1 MTVVRR
7 DLKNS
12 LFIKI
17 FGAPEHK
24 VYLLSLF
31 NALNDTSYAEGTEV
45 EINTIEDV
53 IYMGI
58 KNDVSCIVDNK
69 MSLMEHQSSVNPN
82 MPVRGLMYF
91 GRLYEK
97 YIAQNDFNIYGS
109 KLIKLPTPSYFVLYN
124 GRAVLPDSSELR
136 LSSAFIHEAAS
147 QKFEWTA
154 TVMNINIGTN
164 EKLLK
169 SCKVLEEYATFFE
182 EMRIK
187 IAAKGMDKERAISEV
202 IDDCIRRGF
211 ILSEYLKRHKSEV
224 AGMLLTE
231 YNEEETMARF
241 KRDYEADLAQANA
254 RAADAEAKAANAE
267 AKAAD
272 AEAKAANAEAEAKAK
287 TKLET
292 AKKMKSKGFSLEVIM
307 DCTELT
313 AEQIAAI

>member
-1 MTVVRR
+1 MTMVRR

-17 FGAPEHK
+17 CGAPEHK
-24 VYLLSLF
+24 LYLLSLF
-31 NALNDTSYAEGTEV
+31 NALNDTSYEEGTEV

-69 MSLMEHQSSVNPN
+69 MSLIEHQSSVNQN

-97 YIAQNDFNIYGS
+97 YIKQNDFNIYGS

-124 GRAVLPDSSELR
+124 GRDVLPDRSELR

-164 EKLLK
+164 EKLMK

-182 EMRIK
+182 EIRIK
-187 IAAKGMDKERAISEV
+187 IAVEGMDKERAISEV
-202 IDDCIRRGF
+202 IDDCISRGF
-211 ILSEYLKRHKSEV
+211 ILSEYLKRHRAEV

-231 YNEEETMARF
+231 YNEEETMAMF
-241 KRDYEADLAQANA
+241 KRDYEADLAQAK
-254 RAADAEAKAANAE
+254 AEIEKAK

-272 AEAKAANAEAEAKAK
+272 AEAKVADAEAKVADAK
-287 TKLET
+287 VKANLET
-292 AKKMKSKGFSLEVIM
+292 AKRMKSKGWSLEDIM
-307 DCTELT
+307 DCTGLT
-313 AEQIAAI
+313 VQQIAAI

>member
-24 VYLLSLF
+24 EYLLSLF
-31 NALNDTSYAEGTEV
+31 NALNDTSYEEGTEV

-97 YIAQNDFNIYGS
+97 YIKQNDFNIYGS

-124 GRAVLPDSSELR
+124 GRNVLPDSSELR
-136 LSSAFIHEAAS
+136 LSSAFVHEVAS

-154 TVMNINIGTN
+154 TVMNVNIGTN
-164 EKLLK
+164 DKLLK

-182 EMRIK
+182 GIRIN
-187 IAAKGMDKERAISEV
+187 IASKGIDKERAISNV
-202 IDDCIRRGF
+202 IDDCISRDF
-211 ILSEYLKRHKSEV
+211 ILSDYLLKHKVEV

-231 YNEEETMARF
+231 YNEEETMAMF
-241 KRDYEADLAQANA
+241 KRDYEADLA
-254 RAADAEAKAANAE
+254 EAKAKLRAEVEKAKAE
-267 AKAAD
+267 A
-272 AEAKAANAEAEAKAK
+272 AEAKAK
-287 TKLET
+287 LAAAEVLI
-292 AKKMKSKGFSLEVIM
+292 AELQKKKV
-307 DCTELT
+307 
-313 AEQIAAI
+313 